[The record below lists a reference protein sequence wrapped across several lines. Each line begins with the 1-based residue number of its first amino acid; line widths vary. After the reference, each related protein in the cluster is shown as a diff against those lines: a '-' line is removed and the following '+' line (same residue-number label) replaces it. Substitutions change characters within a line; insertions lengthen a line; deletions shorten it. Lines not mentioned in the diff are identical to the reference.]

1 MELVFNGC
9 SVSLFVRWEEMY
21 VNYMMELRKT
31 VGSINGTAKTWEI
44 ILELNWNELYLFI
57 SCKFLVGTFIHQC
70 TYKDLQCFIFKASDH
85 SHSITLTQITHLW
98 SDLSLMLITCLVYN
112 MPGTGLMKQLRM
124 LLVLIR

>member
-70 TYKDLQCFIFKASDH
+70 TLYSQ
-85 SHSITLTQITHLW
+85 SIRIYSALFLRRAIALT
-98 SDLSLMLITCLVYN
+98 
-112 MPGTGLMKQLRM
+112 P
-124 LLVLIR
+124 